1 MTASAVNE
9 GSNLTVLTVAL
20 LKDTGYWDDVNE
32 NLTDP
37 IYWGKGKG
45 CNFVTQ
51 ACQASGSFEEFTTV
65 SSPGGC
71 TFWNDG

>member
-9 GSNLTVLTVAL
+9 GSNLTFFTVAL
-20 LKDTGYWDDVNE
+20 LKDTGYWGDVNE

-45 CNFVTQ
+45 CNF
-51 ACQASGSFEEFTTV
+51 
-65 SSPGGC
+65 PI
-71 TFWNDG
+71 